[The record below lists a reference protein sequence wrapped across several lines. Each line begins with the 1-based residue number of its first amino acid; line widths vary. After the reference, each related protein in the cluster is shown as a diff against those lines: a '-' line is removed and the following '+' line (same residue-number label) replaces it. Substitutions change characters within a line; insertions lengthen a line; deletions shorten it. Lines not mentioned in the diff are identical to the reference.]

1 MNMKIGKSRDKS
13 NYVVIQIDLKKVFT
27 YVGNIR
33 IYFKYIFNCI
43 FIYLKIYLKIIK
55 VVFWEKDPG
64 SMLNIYSIYLNS

>member
-13 NYVVIQIDLKKVFT
+13 NYVVIQIDLKNVFT
-27 YVGNIR
+27 YVENIR

-55 VVFWEKDPG
+55 VVF
-64 SMLNIYSIYLNS
+64 

>member
-1 MNMKIGKSRDKS
+1 MKIGKSRDKS

-55 VVFWEKDPG
+55 VVF
-64 SMLNIYSIYLNS
+64 

>member
-55 VVFWEKDPG
+55 VVFWEKD
-64 SMLNIYSIYLNS
+64 LVFI